1 MRKIVVITETGFPKK
16 DDEEIE
22 PESNQTAQQANF
34 IQRRKLSRSKS
45 EDDANQLASF
55 FGIIGA
61 IGVIFVVLCSI
72 VCIVALLKY
81 LRFVISEGSKE

>member
-1 MRKIVVITETGFPKK
+1 MRKIEVKSGTGISTK
-16 DDEEIE
+16 DDEE
-22 PESNQTAQQANF
+22 PESDQAVQQLNL
-34 IQRRKLSRSKS
+34 IQRRKLNRSKS

-55 FGIIGA
+55 FGVIGA

>member
-22 PESNQTAQQANF
+22 QNF
-34 IQRRKLSRSKS
+34 IQKRKLNRSKS
-45 EDDANQLASF
+45 EDDADQLASF

-61 IGVIFVVLCSI
+61 IGVIFIVLCSM
-72 VCIVALLKY
+72 VCIVALL
-81 LRFVISEGSKE
+81 RGTSCGFQ